1 MGTVAGRW
9 RLWRAG
15 SAAFCLMLG
24 VWLGWPEAGLAQSA
38 DDLRAMSIDELINVD
53 VSSVTK
59 VREALSE
66 APAAIYVISH
76 ADIVRSGANS
86 VPEMLRLAP
95 NLQVYQ
101 TSASHYVITARGFS
115 GNPDAQSFANKLLV
129 LIDGR
134 SVYTPL
140 FSGVYWDMQDVLP
153 DDVDRIEV
161 ISGPGATLWG
171 ANAING
177 VINIITRNS
186 GQTQGLVAKV
196 GAGNRERAA
205 SLRYGGRINDAL
217 TYRLYAKASSSDQ
230 TRTAAGAGGHDAW
243 SKPQGGFRFDWTP
256 DAADSL
262 TVQGDAYKGS
272 ENQNGA
278 ADEHIVGRNVTGRW
292 NRSWAGGAA
301 SQVQLYYDR
310 MGRTTLDGG
319 GSFHVDTYDVDVQHS
334 FALGSRNQVTAGG
347 GYRIARYRI
356 HGTVSLAFAPEARA
370 LHLANAF
377 LQDSITVTGNSRLIL
392 GVKIEDDPFSGA
404 TLLPSARA
412 TWRPGK
418 AVMLWAAASRAIRS
432 PTPFDNDVV
441 EKIGSTVFLTGS
453 PNFRSEKLDAY
464 EAGLRVQPA
473 SALSLSVSGFYNVY
487 DDLRSIEITPVT
499 FLPLQWGNGLR
510 GRTYGVEAWADYRV
524 APWWRLSAGLNLL
537 RERLRFKAGA
547 SGILG
552 VAQAGNDPRHQ
563 ASLRSSMNVAPN
575 ITLDANLRYVG
586 ALPDPH
592 VPSYVE
598 MGSRIA
604 WNVSDRLQLAASGFN
619 LLHDHHQELA
629 APQADAVPRSFYLEV
644 QWRI

>member
-1 MGTVAGRW
+1 
-9 RLWRAG
+9 
-15 SAAFCLMLG
+15 MLG

-38 DDLRAMSIDELINVD
+38 DDLRAMSIDELINAD

-319 GSFHVDTYDVDVQHS
+319 G
-334 FALGSRNQVTAGG
+334 
-347 GYRIARYRI
+347 
-356 HGTVSLAFAPEARA
+356 
-370 LHLANAF
+370 
-377 LQDSITVTGNSRLIL
+377 
-392 GVKIEDDPFSGA
+392 
-404 TLLPSARA
+404 
-412 TWRPGK
+412 
-418 AVMLWAAASRAIRS
+418 
-432 PTPFDNDVV
+432 
-441 EKIGSTVFLTGS
+441 
-453 PNFRSEKLDAY
+453 
-464 EAGLRVQPA
+464 
-473 SALSLSVSGFYNVY
+473 
-487 DDLRSIEITPVT
+487 
-499 FLPLQWGNGLR
+499 
-510 GRTYGVEAWADYRV
+510 
-524 APWWRLSAGLNLL
+524 
-537 RERLRFKAGA
+537 
-547 SGILG
+547 
-552 VAQAGNDPRHQ
+552 
-563 ASLRSSMNVAPN
+563 
-575 ITLDANLRYVG
+575 
-586 ALPDPH
+586 
-592 VPSYVE
+592 
-598 MGSRIA
+598 
-604 WNVSDRLQLAASGFN
+604 
-619 LLHDHHQELA
+619 
-629 APQADAVPRSFYLEV
+629 
-644 QWRI
+644 